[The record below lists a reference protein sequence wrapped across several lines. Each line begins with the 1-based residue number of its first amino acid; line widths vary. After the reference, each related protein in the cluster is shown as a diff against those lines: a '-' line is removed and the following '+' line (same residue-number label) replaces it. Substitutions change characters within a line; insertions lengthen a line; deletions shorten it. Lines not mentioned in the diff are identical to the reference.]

1 MTSSSVILSGYN
13 SSNIQRHWPL
23 APHIVTISEICVA
36 YKKTFI
42 TMSKTAVEH
51 SFLGKVSIEKSQS
64 YNQRHQIL
72 TIIFVCALVRTE
84 SLS

>member
-1 MTSSSVILSGYN
+1 MTSSSVILSGCN

-23 APHIVTISEICVA
+23 SPHIVTICVA

-72 TIIFVCALVRTE
+72 TIIFDCALVRTE